1 LHLPDG
7 PRRASTPFTR
17 KVTMSYN
24 TLIAEI
30 DAEDGFAVIQMNRP
44 DSLNALNE
52 EMMTE
57 LTAALDRF
65 EADERVQCIIL
76 TGSKKAFSGGA
87 DVRELQAKTFPQ
99 AYYEDFI
106 TRNWER
112 AARTRK
118 PLIAAVSGYAIGGG
132 CELAMMCD
140 IILAGDNA
148 RFGQPEIRL
157 GVMPGA
163 GGTQRLARAMGKS
176 KAMELCLTGRMMEA
190 AEAERCGLVSRIV
203 PADDLM
209 DAARDLARTIS
220 GMPRVAAMMTKEAI
234 NAAFETPLAQ
244 GIQFER
250 RLFHSLFAT
259 DDQKEGMKAY
269 LDKRTAHFKDR

>member
-1 LHLPDG
+1 
-7 PRRASTPFTR
+7 
-17 KVTMSYN
+17 MSYK
-24 TLIAEI
+24 TLITEAVP
-30 DAEDGFAVIQMNRP
+30 EDGYAIIQMNRP
-44 DSLNALNE
+44 ESLNALSE

-65 EADERVQCIIL
+65 EADDDILCIIL
-76 TGSKKAFSGGA
+76 TGSKRAFSGGA
-87 DVRELQAKTFPQ
+87 DVKEIKDKTFPQ
-99 AYYEDFI
+99 SYYEDFI

-112 AARTRK
+112 TARARK
-118 PLIAAVSGYAIGGG
+118 PVIAAVAGYAIGGG

-140 IILAGDNA
+140 IILAADTA

-163 GGTQRLARAMGKS
+163 GGTQRLARVIGKS
-176 KAMELCLTGRMMEA
+176 KAMELCLTGRMMEVQ
-190 AEAERCGLVSRIV
+190 EAERCGLISRIV

-209 DAARDLARTIS
+209 DEARELARTIAQ
-220 GMPRVAAMMTKEAI
+220 MPRAAAMMTKEAI
-234 NAAFETPLAQ
+234 NAAYETPLSQ

-269 LDKRTAHFKDR
+269 LEKRTAHFRDR

>member
-1 LHLPDG
+1 
-7 PRRASTPFTR
+7 
-17 KVTMSYN
+17 MSYK
-24 TLIAEI
+24 TLITEI
-30 DAEDGFAVIQMNRP
+30 DTDDGFAVIQMNRP
-44 DSLNALNE
+44 ESLNALCE
-52 EMMTE
+52 EMMSE
-57 LTAALDRF
+57 LSAAFDRF
-65 EADERVQCIIL
+65 EADDKVHCIIL

-87 DVRELQAKTFPQ
+87 DVKEIQAKTFPKS
-99 AYYEDFI
+99 YYEDFI

-118 PLIAAVSGYAIGGG
+118 PLIAAVGGYAIGGG

-157 GVMPGA
+157 GIMPGA
-163 GGTQRLARAMGKS
+163 GGTQRLARAIGKS
-176 KAMELCLTGRMMEA
+176 KAMELCLTGRIMEA
-190 AEAERCGLVSRIV
+190 VEAERLGLVSRIV
-203 PADDLM
+203 PADELM
-209 DAARDLARTIS
+209 DEARELARTVAS
-220 GMPRVAAMMTKEAI
+220 MPRMAAMMTKEAI

-269 LDKRTAHFKDR
+269 VEKRTAHFKDR